1 MFSICLEGITKSYDR
16 PVLKNINMN
25 IKSDSFIAI
34 VGKSG
39 SGKSTLMNIV
49 GLIEKF
55 NKGKYV
61 FCGREIEHDKDY
73 ANLRNAHIGFIYQ
86 SYNLIPNLTCRENI
100 LLPLLYSNKKATD
113 FDSLTKELGISEIL
127 DVSVN
132 VLSGG
137 EKQRVAIAR
146 ALITDPDFIIADEP
160 TGNLDNENGNIVIDV
175 LLNENK
181 KGKAVLI
188 ITHDSIIADKARTL
202 YELFNGE
209 LHEKT
214 R

>member
-1 MFSICLEGITKSYDR
+1 MFSICLQDIKKSYDR
-16 PVLKNINMN
+16 PVLKNININ
-25 IKSDSFIAI
+25 ITNESFIAI

-39 SGKSTLMNIV
+39 SGKSTLMNII

-55 NKGKYV
+55 DSGKYD
-61 FCGREIEHDKDY
+61 FCGMKIESKSDY
-73 ANLRNAHIGFIYQ
+73 AYLRNAKIGFIYQ

-100 LLPLLYSNKKATD
+100 LLPLLYSSKKATG
-113 FDSLTKELGISEIL
+113 FDNLTNELGISEIL

-146 ALITDPDFIIADEP
+146 ALITDPDFILADEP
-160 TGNLDNENGNIVIDV
+160 TGNLDNENENIVIDV

-188 ITHDSIIADKARTL
+188 ITHDSNIAEKAKTL
-202 YELFNGE
+202 YELLDGE